1 MDNGMRT
8 LVDIPDSQLRE
19 LTDLGRR
26 RNRSRAALIR
36 EAVASYLATH
46 KRGTGADAFGLW
58 GPEGTDGLAY
68 QRKARA
74 EW

>member
-1 MDNGMRT
+1 MRT
-8 LVDIPDSQLRE
+8 LVDIPGDQLRE

-26 RNRSRAALIR
+26 NNKSRAALIR
-36 EAVASYLATH
+36 EAVASYLAAH
-46 KRGTGADAFGLW
+46 KRGTETDAFGLW
-58 GPEGTDGLAY
+58 GSRGTDGLAY

>member
-1 MDNGMRT
+1 MRT

-26 RNRSRAALIR
+26 HNRSRAALIR
-36 EAVASYLATH
+36 EAVASYLATY

-58 GPEGTDGLAY
+58 GSDGTNGLAY